1 MLDPIA
7 GMAEKRQLHLAFV
20 VPPFGLIWA
29 YAGLDEQ
36 EQAFAY
42 LERSFDERRDRM
54 VWLNVDL
61 TLDSLRSDPRLEV
74 LVRRVGLPT
83 LSSAQPR

>member
-1 MLDPIA
+1 M
-7 GMAEKRQLHLAFV
+7 
-20 VPPFGLIWA
+20 IWA
-29 YAGLDEQ
+29 YAGLGDKER
-36 EQAFAY
+36 AFAY
-42 LERSFDERRDRM
+42 LERVYQERVGRM

>member
-1 MLDPIA
+1 V
-7 GMAEKRQLHLAFV
+7 AELNQIETEA
-20 VPPFGLIWA
+20 PGYGPFGMIWA
-29 YAGLDEQ
+29 YAGLGDKER
-36 EQAFAY
+36 AFAY
-42 LERSFDERRDRM
+42 LERVYQERVGRM